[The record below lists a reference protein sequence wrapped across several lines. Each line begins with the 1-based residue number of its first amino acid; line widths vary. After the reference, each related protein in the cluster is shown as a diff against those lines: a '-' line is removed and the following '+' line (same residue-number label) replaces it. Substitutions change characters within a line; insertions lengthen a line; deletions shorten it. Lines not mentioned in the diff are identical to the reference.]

1 MKTGKNTN
9 EIDHATGT
17 DIYSNGILLA
27 VYSIVF

>member
-9 EIDHATGT
+9 EIDHVIGT
-17 DIYSNGILLA
+17 EIDSNGILFA